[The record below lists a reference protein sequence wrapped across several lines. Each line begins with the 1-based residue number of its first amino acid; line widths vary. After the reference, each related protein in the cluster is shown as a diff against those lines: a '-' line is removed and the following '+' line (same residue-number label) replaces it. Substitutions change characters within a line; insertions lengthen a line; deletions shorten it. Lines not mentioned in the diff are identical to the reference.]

1 MKERMKK
8 LMWNFEWRAFIGVG
22 LLMAGGSLLVITLV
36 ASLIN
41 ASWTPL
47 LLLIPGILC
56 IAISA
61 GVTM

>member
-1 MKERMKK
+1 MKEWLKK

-22 LLMAGGSLLVITLV
+22 LLLSGASLLVIALV

>member
-1 MKERMKK
+1 MKERLKE
-8 LMWNFEWRAFIGVG
+8 LLRSFAWEAFIGVG
-22 LLMAGGSLLVITLV
+22 LLMAGASLLVIALV

-41 ASWTPL
+41 ASWTQL

>member
-1 MKERMKK
+1 MKEWLKELKR
-8 LMWNFEWRAFIGVG
+8 NFEWRACLGVG
-22 LLMAGGSLLVITLV
+22 LLMAGVCLLLIALI

-41 ASWTPL
+41 ASWEPI

-56 IAISA
+56 IAVSA

>member
-1 MKERMKK
+1 MKEWQKELIRRFNWIEFFGIG
-8 LMWNFEWRAFIGVG
+8 LM
-22 LLMAGGSLLVITLV
+22 MAGGSLMIIALV

-47 LLLIPGILC
+47 ILLIPGILC
-56 IAISA
+56 FAISA